1 MFPKILLVDDES
13 ASRAALET
21 LLRREGFEVHDASGG
36 AAALAECV
44 SFRPDLVLLD
54 VLMPGMS
61 GFEVCKRIKAAP
73 ETRLTPVVLITGLSA
88 TEDRIKGINAGA
100 DDFLSKPID
109 FNELLART
117 RSLIKLKHYTD
128 ELENAESVL
137 FSLALSIEA
146 RDPYT
151 RGHCDRLSEMS
162 ASLGEILG
170 IPEEDV
176 KALRSA
182 GIVHDIGKVA
192 VPDSILLKPGPL
204 SPEEIEVMRKHPVV
218 GEQICEPL
226 KTFRLVL
233 PIIRHHH
240 ERYDGSGYPDH
251 LRGSEIPLTARIL
264 AARRRLRCPHHGP
277 PVPQSRHLRHC
288 PRDHAGR
295 GSARLVGPR
304 PARSFPHDDSRHLRV
319 RRRPSLPLA
328 DSLFPRIDHE
338 PPPAQE
344 SNQRQPQFARQL
356 HRKARRSRH
365 RRHNRQPRDDGL
377 LHDLETASSAN
388 QKNRLGERN
397 PAFEK
402 GPPDNLVDR
411 VVTSD
416 VLSRHQ
422 QFSLRINQC
431 RPVQSAG
438 PAENSLRRPQRIGQ
452 AEQDLRVDC
461 KSWIRRLKR
470 SRSDRLDRS
479 FAADTATRSRE
490 EIALQLFGISG
501 AFRGKLGPHQV
512 SAVRFVTFVIALDAE
527 NLLVSL
533 HEAFGEQKPGGQL
546 EVISRRAHRHAQ
558 RLFSHADF
566 QRLLGREIVLFAPE
580 ISVVPFHNLR

>member
-137 FSLALSIEA
+137 FTLALSIEA

-162 ASLGEILG
+162 ASLGERLG

-176 KALRSA
+176 IALRRA
-182 GIVHDIGKVA
+182 GIVHDVGKVA

-204 SPEEIEVMRKHPVV
+204 SPEEIEVMRKHPAV

-240 ERYDGSGYPDH
+240 ERHDGSGYPDH
-251 LRGSEIPLTARIL
+251 LRGSDIPLTARIL
-264 AARRRLRCPHHGP
+264 
-277 PVPQSRHLRHC
+277 Q
-288 PRDHAGR
+288 
-295 GSARLVGPR
+295 
-304 PARSFPHDDSRHLRV
+304 
-319 RRRPSLPLA
+319 LA
-328 DSLFPRIDHE
+328 DVYDALTTDRPY
-338 PPPAQE
+338 
-344 SNQRQPQFARQL
+344 
-356 HRKARRSRH
+356 RKA
-365 RRHNRQPRDDGL
+365 D
-377 LHDLETASSAN
+377 
-388 QKNRLGERN
+388 
-397 PAFEK
+397 
-402 GPPDNLVDR
+402 
-411 VVTSD
+411 TSD
-416 VLSRHQ
+416 VALAIMHEEAARGWWDRDLLEA
-422 QFSLRINQC
+422 FRAMI
-431 RPVQSAG
+431 RDAG
-438 PAENSLRRPQRIGQ
+438 VAG
-452 AEQDLRVDC
+452 ADGHV
-461 KSWIRRLKR
+461 R
-470 SRSDRLDRS
+470 SR
-479 FAADTATRSRE
+479 TRSSP
-490 EIALQLFGISG
+490 A
-501 AFRGKLGPHQV
+501 
-512 SAVRFVTFVIALDAE
+512 
-527 NLLVSL
+527 
-533 HEAFGEQKPGGQL
+533 
-546 EVISRRAHRHAQ
+546 
-558 RLFSHADF
+558 
-566 QRLLGREIVLFAPE
+566 
-580 ISVVPFHNLR
+580 

>member
-54 VLMPGMS
+54 VLMPGLS

-162 ASLGEILG
+162 ARLGETLG

-176 KALRSA
+176 KGLRRA
-182 GIVHDIGKVA
+182 GIVHDVGKVA

-204 SPEEIEVMRKHPVV
+204 SQEEIEVMRKHPVV

-240 ERYDGSGYPDH
+240 ERHDGSGYPDH
-251 LRGSEIPLTARIL
+251 LRGAEIPLTARIL
-264 AARRRLRCPHHGP
+264 
-277 PVPQSRHLRHC
+277 Q
-288 PRDHAGR
+288 
-295 GSARLVGPR
+295 
-304 PARSFPHDDSRHLRV
+304 
-319 RRRPSLPLA
+319 LA
-328 DSLFPRIDHE
+328 DVYDALTTDRPY
-338 PPPAQE
+338 
-344 SNQRQPQFARQL
+344 
-356 HRKARRSRH
+356 RKA
-365 RRHNRQPRDDGL
+365 D
-377 LHDLETASSAN
+377 
-388 QKNRLGERN
+388 
-397 PAFEK
+397 
-402 GPPDNLVDR
+402 
-411 VVTSD
+411 TSD
-416 VLSRHQ
+416 VALAIMNEEAAR
-422 QFSLRINQC
+422 
-431 RPVQSAG
+431 G
-438 PAENSLRRPQRIGQ
+438 
-452 AEQDLRVDC
+452 
-461 KSWIRRLKR
+461 WW
-470 SRSDRLDRS
+470 DR
-479 FAADTATRSRE
+479 E
-490 EIALQLFGISG
+490 
-501 AFRGKLGPHQV
+501 
-512 SAVRFVTFVIALDAE
+512 
-527 NLLVSL
+527 LL
-533 HEAFGEQKPGGQL
+533 EAFQTMIRDAHPADANRHLGL
-546 EVISRRAHRHAQ
+546 RTRASPA
-558 RLFSHADF
+558 
-566 QRLLGREIVLFAPE
+566 
-580 ISVVPFHNLR
+580 